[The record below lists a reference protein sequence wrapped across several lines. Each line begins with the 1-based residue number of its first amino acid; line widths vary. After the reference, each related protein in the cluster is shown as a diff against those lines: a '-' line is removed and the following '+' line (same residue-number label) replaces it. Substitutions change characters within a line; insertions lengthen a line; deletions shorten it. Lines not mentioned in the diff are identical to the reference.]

1 MRWKARSVDGTNRQ
15 ERRAGELARDRSGG
29 GTHPDWLALVR
40 AEQAYRQARV
50 RLFGGDPVPAL
61 RAALSHRH
69 PAPAERDLAL
79 QVLYEYD
86 PPTEVIL
93 ALVPELFA
101 WALDPDLCWRA
112 QVRALLCRLDP
123 ETRLGALTPPV
134 RDFLASDRSG
144 SAASGTAHDRDF
156 LASDRSGSAASGT
169 AHDPDRSA
177 GPVDADAVAGLLTLL
192 HQAGLTRLFSRVHRV
207 AGASPYSEIRQV
219 AAHWDHAP
227 AGPEPVATTRA

>member
-15 ERRAGELARDRSGG
+15 ERRAGELTRDRSGG
-29 GTHPDWLALVR
+29 GTHPDWLALVA

-61 RAALSHRH
+61 RAALSHRY
-69 PAPAERDLAL
+69 PASAERDLAL
-79 QVLYEYD
+79 RVLYEYD
-86 PPTEVIL
+86 PPTEVVL

-123 ETRLGALTPPV
+123 ETRLGALTPLV

-144 SAASGTAHDRDF
+144 SAASGA
-156 LASDRSGSAASGT
+156 
-169 AHDPDRSA
+169 AHDPDWSA
-177 GPVDADAVAGLLTLL
+177 DADAVAGLLTLL

-207 AGASPYSEIRQV
+207 AGESPYPEIRQV
-219 AAHWDHAP
+219 AAHWDHTP
-227 AGPEPVATTRA
+227 VGRDPVAATTLV